1 MASSEREYQKARR
14 VLAALKSVK
23 LPANPF
29 ISGRIPELEEALAAS
44 ASAREAVARCER
56 ELADLRAR
64 RITAD
69 QKAWKIGSALRHMVQ
84 AIPNA
89 SQRLLLKLM
98 GQTPKEEQARRG
110 PKAKSPKTKP
120 SPRRR

>member
-23 LPANPF
+23 LPADPY

-44 ASAREAVARCER
+44 SSAREAVARCEL

-69 QKAWKIGSALRHMVQ
+69 REAWKIGRAISSMVQ
-84 AIPNA
+84 AIPNV

-110 PKAKSPKTKP
+110 PKAKSAKAKP